1 MHAPQARWIVLIS
14 GDTDR
19 DHPFAGDHV
28 KGERMACVGGP
39 RREQEPVRPTIAFT
53 CKMNRIQLGEHRC
66 SSSEAVSVGTGE
78 KVLFRHDRKSA
89 SARASIVSGV
99 ANICTRLVWSSY
111 WRLSICV
118 VRT

>member
-1 MHAPQARWIVLIS
+1 MSISRRVVAVSNPQHEVDSRAPDQHAFVVLPSGVVGMHAPQARWIVLIS

-66 SSSEAVSVGTGE
+66 RSSSEAVSVGTGE
-78 KVLFRHDRKSA
+78 KVLFRQ
-89 SARASIVSGV
+89 
-99 ANICTRLVWSSY
+99 
-111 WRLSICV
+111 
-118 VRT
+118 